1 MKMVFKNCIVENNN
15 EIWSEIAHF
24 SSFLPNF
31 SGFVLTKLNVSWV
44 FSRKKQHIFRIRLN
58 QSADDRSLLK
68 KLCFRI
74 VFYWKTLQKDWKCYW
89 NCTTVKYNYCIM
101 LLYEVF
107 RSKNC
112 IIVCVNIFVFMLL
125 NGALVETVYRVY
137 FEILRTLLAYFII
150 KDASK
155 IS

>member
-1 MKMVFKNCIVENNN
+1 MYCRNNN

-24 SSFLPNF
+24 SSFLLNF
-31 SGFVLTKLNVSWV
+31 SGFVLTKLNVSVV
-44 FSRKKQHIFRIRLN
+44 FSREKQHILRIRLN

-125 NGALVETVYRVY
+125 NGAL
-137 FEILRTLLAYFII
+137 LLTLLDTGFFFFF
-150 KDASK
+150 
-155 IS
+155 

>member
-1 MKMVFKNCIVENNN
+1 MLLYCIEKSLKNNCTIVFNTNMKMVFKNCIVENNN

-24 SSFLPNF
+24 HLFCSIFLAL
-31 SGFVLTKLNVSWV
+31 STKLNVSAV
-44 FSRKKQHIFRIRLN
+44 FSRKKQHILRIRLN

-112 IIVCVNIFVFMLL
+112 IIVPGVF
-125 NGALVETVYRVY
+125 
-137 FEILRTLLAYFII
+137 
-150 KDASK
+150 
-155 IS
+155 